1 MIQRV
6 GWEFGEQLPNGSVE
20 LACDPARNIKGPEYL
35 SKWMWDIRSIV
46 PKRPR

>member
-6 GWEFGEQLPNGSVE
+6 GCEFGEQLPNGSVE
-20 LACDPARNIKGPEYL
+20 LACDPARNIKGPECL